1 MEEKAYTIQRSE
13 DYGMTWYDWQDGIKS
28 VEDAKKMLE
37 ELRVEYPKKN
47 KQVKFRIDEISDNAE
62 KPPSYSNKV
71 EYIGHYGGDITHGL
85 SAWTSTYR
93 DLTNDKLER
102 LPKMLAYLAEHK
114 HETPFEKSVQHFL
127 VDTEIASHIHLLKHR
142 IGVSINAESARY
154 KELNEDKFYVPEDFH
169 NVPISPEHSI
179 LGNYNNWAEVLIDL
193 STYNNRLYH
202 ACLKDVEKVY
212 GRKRAKESAR
222 FFKMYNSQIC
232 SDVMFN
238 WRSFAHFIYL
248 RRTEMAQREICVVA
262 DKMLDIIKNLPGEPF
277 KYTIE
282 AFGM

>member
-1 MEEKAYTIQRSE
+1 MPTILS
-13 DYGMTWYDWQDGIKS
+13 MTN
-28 VEDAKKMLE
+28 MN
-37 ELRVEYPKKN
+37 RT
-47 KQVKFRIDEISDNAE
+47 
-62 KPPSYSNKV
+62 NKV
-71 EYIGHYGGDITHGL
+71 ELIGYYGGDITHGL
-85 SAWTSTYR
+85 SAWTSTRR
-93 DLTNDKLER
+93 DLTEEKLER
-102 LPKMLAYLAEHK
+102 LPRMLAKLAEEE

-169 NVPISPEHSI
+169 SVPISPEHSI
-179 LGNYNNWAEVLIDL
+179 LGVYNNWAELLIDL

-222 FFKMYNSQIC
+222 FFKMYNSQIAA
-232 SDVMFN
+232 DVMFN

-248 RRTEMAQREICVVA
+248 RRTEMAQLEIRVVA
-262 DKMLDIIKNLPGEPF
+262 DQMLELIKAIPDNPF
-277 KYTIE
+277 KNTLK